1 MTAISSKYVFIAVC
15 KCIFFSIDWLSPN
28 QEAEKTFP
36 LQPFKDEL
44 LQVCRTFVI
53 LYTYAQHTMADLL
66 AIPPCYSDQ
75 TAAISLTALS
85 SLLTSSSGLLLA
97 PSAILI
103 GQPLMIYC
111 NSHTS
116 KLIYPSI
123 QGMPSLYSN
132 LYVDRWQSELPFKV
146 PLFSDRMLGDQAG
159 PRRKVSQTAEEGE
172 TATSI
177 CCALAASTIG
187 GGQGALGFP
196 ILVPGERR
204 AELPF
209 CPSHHWSGR
218 MQAHLLQGQ
227 PPTGPRTKSPL
238 DDLTVLFYWSHD

>member
-159 PRRKVSQTAEEGE
+159 PRRKVSLLRKGKQQHLSAV
-172 TATSI
+172 
-177 CCALAASTIG
+177 L
-187 GGQGALGFP
+187 L
-196 ILVPGERR
+196 
-204 AELPF
+204 LP
-209 CPSHHWSGR
+209 P
-218 MQAHLLQGQ
+218 LQGEGRVPWGSPSQ
-227 PPTGPRTKSPL
+227 FQEREELSYPSVPLIIGQEECRPIYCKDSHQQGLGPRLRQMT
-238 DDLTVLFYWSHD
+238 